1 MEPGGAARHY
11 GHVQTPREETVK
23 DEFTAGYTNVAYGK
37 NAYQISTRSGKTA
50 SLANDGNMNQ
60 YWGTGSCTLTNNNNN
75 PYWYVDLGEEM
86 SINDIALMG
95 CTSNNWGQLTD
106 GTYIGVSTTECWST
120 EEGCMETTTG
130 VTVGF

>member
-1 MEPGGAARHY
+1 MPRSSSTSETCLREIILNPGGAARHY

-60 YWGTGSCTLTNNNNN
+60 YWGTGL
-75 PYWYVDLGEEM
+75 
-86 SINDIALMG
+86 I
-95 CTSNNWGQLTD
+95 QQQ
-106 GTYIGVSTTECWST
+106 
-120 EEGCMETTTG
+120 
-130 VTVGF
+130 